1 MPNGVGAGCTLTPTA
16 TMVTANFGEMLEF
29 FYTYTMIFMRGDAG
43 GSPFRLHFAG
53 RQTLR
58 GNRIHQAS
66 VHMYTCHRSAGRHAR
81 RRRRWGSMGPIRT
94 NKFLLRQ
101 YDVEIRLTSRVLFLS
116 VREFRHEFR
125 ASHPLNPPAR
135 VLIFRLAWP
144 EAALLLVVQRG
155 TRTGHCCVLGFR
167 VCASEV

>member
-1 MPNGVGAGCTLTPTA
+1 
-16 TMVTANFGEMLEF
+16 MVTANFGEMLEF

-66 VHMYTCHRSAGRHAR
+66 VHMYTCHRSAGRHVR